1 MQERDELERLVEGVR
16 AAYAAGQAL
25 EIHGGGTK
33 RFLTNSIDGESLDVT
48 GHHGVINHQPTELT
62 ITARAGTRLRD
73 IEELLGTHA
82 QRLPFEPPFVE
93 DATLGGTVAAGIS
106 GPRRPWDGAVR
117 DAVLGVTLVNGE
129 GRHLRF
135 GGEVMKNV
143 AGYDV
148 SRLVCGAHGSLGL
161 LTSVSLK
168 VLPKPEVETTLGFEL
183 DRDEA
188 LTRVCRWARSA
199 LPISATHHFGELLRV
214 RLSGTREGVVSA
226 AQELGGTELDDA
238 STFWRDVRDQKS
250 EDFTGAAFQDETS
263 DGKASHSKTL
273 WRFSSTPSAPYPALE
288 GVWITEWAGALRWYC
303 GELDPATAFEQAKAL
318 GGHAIRWRGGE
329 PLHQPLE
336 PAVMKL
342 HRRLKEAFDPKRILN
357 PGRIYAD
364 V

>member
-1 MQERDELERLVEGVR
+1 MSDELERLVGAVR
-16 AAYAAGQAL
+16 EAYAAGQAL
-25 EIHGGGTK
+25 EIRGAGTK
-33 RFLTNSIDGESLDVT
+33 AFLTRRSEGEGLDVT
-48 GHHGVINHQPTELT
+48 GHSGVINHQPTELM

-73 IEELLGTHA
+73 IEELLGAHD

-148 SRLVCGAHGSLGL
+148 SRLVCGAHGALGL

-168 VLPKPEVETTLGFEL
+168 VLPKPEVETTLGFEV

-188 LTRVCRWARSA
+188 LTRVCGWARSA
-199 LPISATHHFGELLRV
+199 LPISATHHFGDLLRV

-226 AQELGGTELDDA
+226 AQELGGAELADA
-238 STFWRDVRDQKS
+238 SRFWRDVRDQKS
-250 EDFTGAAFQDETS
+250 EDFQGKTS
-263 DGKASHSKTL
+263 QGKEL
-273 WRFSSTPSAPYPALE
+273 WRFSSKPAAPYPALD
-288 GVWITEWAGALRWYC
+288 GAWITEWAGALRWYC

-318 GGHAIRWRGGE
+318 GGHVIRWRGGE

-364 V
+364 I